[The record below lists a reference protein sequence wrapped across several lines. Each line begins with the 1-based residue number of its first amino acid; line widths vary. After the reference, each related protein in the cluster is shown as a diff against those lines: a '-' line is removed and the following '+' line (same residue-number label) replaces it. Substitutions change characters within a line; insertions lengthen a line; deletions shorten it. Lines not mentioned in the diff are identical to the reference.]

1 MKKLIT
7 VLIGCSL
14 ALAVSAAP
22 EQQNAKKKPAPKQ
35 QPSAAQAQ
43 PKAAAKPQAQA
54 MPRSKPA
61 PTHNAAKAPHANVP
75 KQQVHPQRHVQ
86 PNQGHNAAKKA
97 MNQTAGHDKLKGQA
111 NAPAAN
117 KAPKT
122 ATNQQPAQTNKLSP
136 DAAKKSHETRSA
148 AAAGANTAAG
158 TNAAAGTSAA
168 MGASTATRPNAMG
181 GNKPAAVQKPDR
193 ATVQNIRS
201 QHTNF
206 HATPSSNVSSVQFNQ
221 DYRIAGAQNWSGTHY
236 EAFRS
241 YQPTWHDRSWWD
253 SHYHSNILLIGG
265 GWYFWNAG
273 FWYPA
278 WGYDTGAAYYPYD
291 GPIYTGSSSRHA
303 DQVIADVQAV
313 LQHQGFYQGEVD
325 GLLGPLTR
333 DALAAYQDAEG
344 LERTAAID
352 QPTLESLGLT

>member
-75 KQQVHPQRHVQ
+75 KQQVHPQQHVQ

-136 DAAKKSHETRSA
+136 DAAKKSHATRSDA
-148 AAAGANTAAG
+148 TAGANAATG
-158 TNAAAGTSAA
+158 AAS
-168 MGASTATRPNAMG
+168 SATRPNAAMG
-181 GNKPAAVQKPDR
+181 GNKPAAPVAATGPPSLLGKRALGGPHDPDGFLNGGW
-193 ATVQNIRS
+193 A
-201 QHTNF
+201 
-206 HATPSSNVSSVQFNQ
+206 A
-221 DYRIAGAQNWSGTHY
+221 
-236 EAFRS
+236 
-241 YQPTWHDRSWWD
+241 
-253 SHYHSNILLIGG
+253 GG
-265 GWYFWNAG
+265 G
-273 FWYPA
+273 
-278 WGYDTGAAYYPYD
+278 
-291 GPIYTGSSSRHA
+291 SRLPWR
-303 DQVIADVQAV
+303 V
-313 LQHQGFYQGEVD
+313 
-325 GLLGPLTR
+325 
-333 DALAAYQDAEG
+333 
-344 LERTAAID
+344 
-352 QPTLESLGLT
+352 

>member
-14 ALAVSAAP
+14 ALAVSAQP
-22 EQQNAKKKPAPKQ
+22 QQQNAKKKPAPKQ
-35 QPSAAQAQ
+35 QPSAAHAQ

-61 PTHNAAKAPHANVP
+61 PTHNAAKASHTNVP
-75 KQQVHPQRHVQ
+75 KQQVHPQQHVQ
-86 PNQGHNAAKKA
+86 PNQGHNAAKKDINTDIK
-97 MNQTAGHDKLKGQA
+97 NQTAAHNKMKGQA
-111 NAPAAN
+111 NAPA
-117 KAPKT
+117 
-122 ATNQQPAQTNKLSP
+122 TNKMPKAATTEQPGQHPNKFSP
-136 DAAKKSHETRSA
+136 KAAG
-148 AAAGANTAAG
+148 GANTAAG
-158 TNAAAGTSAA
+158 TNAATGV
-168 MGASTATRPNAMG
+168 GTATRPNAAMG

-201 QHTNF
+201 QHANF
-206 HATPSSNVSSVQFNQ
+206 HATPSGNVSSAQFNQ
-221 DYRIAGAQNWSGTHY
+221 DYRIVGAQNWSGPRY

-333 DALAAYQDAEG
+333 DALAAYQDAKG

>member
-14 ALAVSAAP
+14 ALAVSAQP
-22 EQQNAKKKPAPKQ
+22 QQQNAKKKPAPKQ
-35 QPSAAQAQ
+35 QPSAAHAKPQ
-43 PKAAAKPQAQA
+43 AAAKPQAQA
-54 MPRSKPA
+54 MPRSKQA

-75 KQQVHPQRHVQ
+75 KQQVHPQQNVQ
-86 PNQGHNAAKKA
+86 PNQGHNAAKKDIKT
-97 MNQTAGHDKLKGQA
+97 QTGAHDKMRGQA
-111 NAPAAN
+111 NAPVAN

-122 ATNQQPAQTNKLSP
+122 AMNEQPAQQTKLSP
-136 DAAKKSHETRSA
+136 DAAKKSHATRSDA
-148 AAAGANTAAG
+148 TAGANAATG
-158 TNAAAGTSAA
+158 AAS
-168 MGASTATRPNAMG
+168 SATRPNAAMG

-206 HATPSSNVSSVQFNQ
+206 HATPNSNVTSAQFNQ
-221 DYRIAGAQNWSGTHY
+221 DYRIAGAQNWSGARY

-253 SHYHSNILLIGG
+253 SHYHSNLLLIGG

-333 DALAAYQDAEG
+333 DALAAYQDAQG